1 MALTIPQAQLDA
13 VLRHGEQTYPNE
25 CCGLLLGRIEES
37 GRRCI
42 TAIHP
47 MRNANTASP
56 RNRFDF
62 DPREHLEAQRLARS
76 RDLEI
81 VGFYHSHPDHPAR
94 PSQYDLDHAAW
105 PGYSYLIVAI
115 HQGKRIPVEGANSF
129 ELAEDRSQFL
139 SEGIEIN
146 QEVS

>member
-1 MALTIPQAQLDA
+1 MALTIPREQLDA
-13 VLRHGEQTYPNE
+13 VLRHGEQTYPHE
-25 CCGLLLGRIEES
+25 CCGLLLGSLEDG
-37 GRRCI
+37 GRRRI
-42 TAIHP
+42 QAIHP

-62 DPREHLEAQRLARS
+62 DPHEHLEAQRAARA
-76 RDLEI
+76 RGLDI

-105 PGYSYLIVAI
+105 PGYSYLIVSIAG
-115 HQGKRIPVEGANSF
+115 GKRAAVDGANSF

-139 SEGIEIN
+139 SESIE
-146 QEVS
+146 SA